1 MKVFNRAFTKK
12 EKILILI
19 LVVILIGLVY
29 YRFVDQSV
37 RSSLAA
43 AESSIETNQSELE
56 ISNAQLARLNSMN
69 KELDSYEAGG
79 TSRLESYNN
88 IKEELAMLDSTLS
101 AVSDYTLSLQ
111 DPVLDGDLIR
121 RPVSIRFTTGSF
133 GDVYKVIR
141 AFSNSDLRNVIQD
154 INYSSS
160 SNRDGEESV
169 TVNMNVTFYETMVG
183 GTPDAGLVVPVE
195 TPTEVVEE

>member
-19 LVVILIGLVY
+19 LVVILLALVY

-69 KELDSYEAGG
+69 KELDGYEAGG

-88 IKEELAMLDSTLS
+88 IKAELAMLDQILS
-101 AVSDYTLSLQ
+101 SVSDYTISLQ
-111 DPVLDGDLIR
+111 DPVQDGDLVR
-121 RPVSIRFTTGSF
+121 RSVSIRFTTGSF
-133 GDVYKVIR
+133 SDVYAVVR
-141 AFSNSDLRNVIQD
+141 AFANSELRNVIQD

-160 SNRDGEESV
+160 SNRDGDESV

-183 GTPDAGLVVPVE
+183 GTPDAGLVIPVE
-195 TPTEVVEE
+195 APTEVEEE